1 MKKKKIFATAVIVF
15 SVMLSSFAFYAYQ
28 IFFTANI
35 QVGKEDR
42 LFAISPTSTF
52 KEIQNRLYDEQ
63 IVTDLVA
70 FSFIARLK
78 DYDKYIKPGVYT
90 LKADMSNLEAVNLL
104 RSGKQT
110 PVRLTFNNARRIEEL
125 AAKLTTN
132 IALDSATLLPY
143 LTSDSIARSYGFDSL
158 NFISMFLPNTYQVY
172 WTISADELLYRM
184 KTEYENFW
192 TEERRVKA
200 TEAGLTPKEVSTLA
214 SIVDWET
221 NVMEETPTI
230 AGVYINRLKRGIPL
244 QADPTLVFALNDFTI
259 RRVLNKHKEIDSP
272 YNTYKYK
279 GLPPGPVMLP
289 SITAIEGVLNYKEHK
304 YLYFCANPDFSGTHL
319 FARTLIEHNRNAAAF
334 QRALNKQRI
343 YK

>member
-1 MKKKKIFATAVIVF
+1 MKKKKIFATAMIVF
-15 SVMLSSFAFYAYQ
+15 SVMLSSFTFYAYQ

-35 QVGKEDR
+35 QVGKEAR
-42 LFAISPTSTF
+42 LFTIYPTSTF

-70 FSFIARLK
+70 FSFIARIK
-78 DYDKYIKPGVYT
+78 DYDKYIKPGVYN

-110 PVRLTFNNARRIEEL
+110 PVRLTFNNARRIEKL
-125 AAKLTTN
+125 AAKLTAN

-172 WTISADELLYRM
+172 WTISANELLDRM

-192 TEERRVKA
+192 SEERRAKA
-200 TEAGLTPKEVSTLA
+200 AKAGLTAKEVSTLA

-221 NVMEETPTI
+221 NVMEETPSI

-259 RRVLNKHKEIDSP
+259 RRVLNRHKAIDSP

-319 FARTLIEHNRNAAAF
+319 FARTLTEHNRNAAGF
-334 QRALNKQRI
+334 QRALNRQRI